1 MVSFIAGT
9 IVSISQLNSF
19 LSEVLLLMPSN
30 NVEEHIFLMLSADEA
45 IVLLSI
51 SFFSLHVVLN
61 FENESLCIWAFA
73 LMEVTGDLCSIN
85 GVKSLFSLIF
95 MSGWLGITF
104 ISDEGT
110 LSVILLQLFSE
121 DCSELSLNLK
131 RNDTFLLSLE
141 VFERVTVSTKMI
153 LNVYFVSIY
162 IYYTL

>member
-1 MVSFIAGT
+1 
-9 IVSISQLNSF
+9 
-19 LSEVLLLMPSN
+19 
-30 NVEEHIFLMLSADEA
+30 
-45 IVLLSI
+45 
-51 SFFSLHVVLN
+51 
-61 FENESLCIWAFA
+61 
-73 LMEVTGDLCSIN
+73 MEVTGDLCSIN